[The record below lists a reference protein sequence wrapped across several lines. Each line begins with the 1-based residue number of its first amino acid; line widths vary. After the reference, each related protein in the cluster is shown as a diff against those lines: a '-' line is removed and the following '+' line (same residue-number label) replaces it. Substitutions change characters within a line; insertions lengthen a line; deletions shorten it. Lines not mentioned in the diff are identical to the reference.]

1 MNKSKLLII
10 GTLPGMWIIYFL
22 FELISGNLTN
32 TYEILMNLSISILF
46 LGVGYILYLLYQK
59 YKTGLSSK
67 KLWLIFIILMLLDQ
81 GIKLIIKLFF
91 FDNRFEVIPKF
102 LSFHPIINTQGS
114 WLNVRFNTGI
124 NFGTLIILNIIA
136 MFFFIEFY
144 RYFTQ
149 RFYKDFWTDLCFIF
163 IIAGCLCSLI
173 DKIFYG
179 GSLDFIAISNLF
191 IADIKDIYINIAIF
205 SFILASYFSG
215 FLSSNDKGIK
225 NDLNEIKNF
234 FIFIK
239 NDIKRKN
246 K

>member
-1 MNKSKLLII
+1 MNKGKLLII

-46 LGVGYILYLLYQK
+46 LGVGYILYLLYKK
-59 YKTGLSSK
+59 YKTGLSFK
-67 KLWLIFIILMLLDQ
+67 TLWLSFIILMLIDQ
-81 GIKLIIKLFF
+81 GSKLIIKLFF
-91 FDNRFEVIPKF
+91 FDNRFEIIPNF

-149 RFYKDFWTDLCFIF
+149 NFYKDFWTDLCFIF
-163 IIAGCLCSLI
+163 IISGCLCSLI

-205 SFILASYFSG
+205 NFILASYFSG
-215 FLSSNDKGIK
+215 FLSSNDKGLK

-239 NDIKRKN
+239 NDIRRKN